1 MKLTQPLPPFRID
14 DAVLDRL
21 WRTLEAKW
29 NGEKPSSST
38 LTVCER
44 TRGAAHD
51 AREEHRHD
59 YQSVNELQRTTGGS
73 GLLREYALS
82 VYSWGPDSRGVRLY
96 SPGGGGAATIEVE
109 GTDAEWC
116 HEVLDTVLN
125 LLRPHAV
132 WYATVYRGGLWAP
145 IWAVLVLGGAVIA
158 ASWFLPRWVP
168 LVLALYLPL
177 LAVVLLRER
186 LFPAA
191 DIRVR
196 GRGAQPDGIDGS

>member
-1 MKLTQPLPPFRID
+1 MGEIR
-14 DAVLDRL
+14 ARV
-21 WRTLEAKW
+21 TLE
-29 NGEKPSSST
+29 NSSDRE
-38 LTVCER
+38 VVY
-44 TRGAAHD
+44 RGHGAEAD
-51 AREEHRHD
+51 VR
-59 YQSVNELQRTTGGS
+59 RTTVEGIVDTGAVS
-73 GLLREYALS
+73 
-82 VYSWGPDSRGVRLY
+82 PDSRGVRLY

-116 HEVLDTVLN
+116 REVLDTVLN

-132 WYATVYRGGLWAP
+132 WYGTVYRGGLWAP

-168 LVLALYLPL
+168 VVLALYLPL
-177 LAVVLLRER
+177 LAGVVLRER